1 MEGALVVVVLEE
13 AGRPSA
19 VVEGKGSVSRKVG
32 KADVSDISVVERAWV
47 GWLVGAM
54 AIVYR
59 CAVRELDEG
68 CGAWCSG
75 AYSDAEGAVVL

>member
-32 KADVSDISVVERAWV
+32 KADVSDISCCERAWV
-47 GWLVGAM
+47 VSLAGAM
-54 AIVYR
+54 AIVCR
-59 CAVRELDEG
+59 CTARELDWV
-68 CGAWCSG
+68 CDAWCRGSC
-75 AYSDAEGAVVL
+75 

>member
-1 MEGALVVVVLEE
+1 MEGALVVVVLED

-32 KADVSDISVVERAWV
+32 KADVSDISFCERAWV
-47 GWLVGAM
+47 GSLAGAM

-59 CAVRELDEG
+59 CAVRRWMG
-68 CGAWCSG
+68 VATR
-75 AYSDAEGAVVL
+75 GAVAHARVQRVL

>member
-13 AGRPSA
+13 AGRPSW

-32 KADVSDISVVERAWV
+32 KADVSDISGGERAWV
-47 GWLVGAM
+47 GSLVGAM

-59 CAVRELDEG
+59 CAVRELNGD
-68 CGAWCSG
+68 CDAWCSG